1 MRMNKADLIKMIQEL
16 KEDYNGDVTISSQ
29 AIRGLHHVM
38 IYNEIYEV
46 IKEKY
51 PTMELNLPDDCN
63 KIAEILDR
71 NPAQVGYYLREL
83 RWEKKIK
90 LHYNEDEY
98 RYIEVCRKIANYLV
112 ENDKMGE
119 SIYILAKAINEPVNS
134 ITACVAKQN
143 ALRSHTTFDN
153 CKHVYDERGRRRIE
167 IEFAGKKTFER
178 AKTEEIF

>member
-1 MRMNKADLIKMIQEL
+1 MKMNKVDLIKMVQEL
-16 KEDYNGDVTISSQ
+16 KEDSNGDVTISSQ

-71 NPAQVGYYLREL
+71 NPAQVNYYLREL
-83 RWEKKIK
+83 RWDKKIK
-90 LHYNEDEY
+90 LHSNKDEY
-98 RYIEVCRKIANYLV
+98 RYIKVCRKIANYLV

-119 SIYILAKAINEPVNS
+119 SVYILAKAINEPVTS
-134 ITACVAKQN
+134 ILACVGKQTP
-143 ALRSHTTFDN
+143 LRSNTTFN
-153 CKHVYDERGRRRIE
+153 GCEHVYDERGRRRIE
-167 IEFAGKKTFER
+167 IKFTGKKTFER
-178 AKTEEIF
+178 AKTEEIY